1 MINRRHFLR
10 GAGTAALVIGF
21 EPVSRVW
28 LGTAAATETPA
39 FAHVPV
45 LDGTLTF
52 ALADRQADSVD
63 EGRMITQV
71 PAAVL
76 RPGSVRDIQRMVT
89 FCRAHGIKVATRGQ
103 GHTTDGQGLTDGL
116 LIENRSLATIHSIG
130 PDGADVDAGVLWRE
144 LAEAAAPHGLTP
156 PLFTTYTGLSI
167 AGTLSVGGF
176 PAQNNLGLQIDHV
189 HELQVVT
196 GTGELVTCS
205 PVKHRDLF
213 EVMLGGL
220 GQCGIIV
227 RAIIDLVPSR
237 QSARVHQ
244 LYYPITDVARM
255 FADLRTLLD
264 RGEFAGVYT
273 LIFAPG
279 PQLVFQLNA
288 LSLYDAGSPPDSTT
302 LLRGLSV
309 PASAATM
316 ADSSYLDWVKRY
328 DPVIESWRQHYQWDD
343 LIKPW
348 YDVILP
354 GSQIEPYVSAV
365 LPSLT
370 PADFGPPTGIGFL
383 FPQRRAKL
391 TREFFRLPPPDG
403 GEWVFL
409 FDILTSSAKP
419 GPDRAYVEAVNARNR
434 RLFDQAHALGATRYP
449 IGTLDFT
456 RADWRA
462 QYGDKW
468 AKLVWLKQCHDPGRI
483 LTPGPG
489 IF

>member
-1 MINRRHFLR
+1 MINRRRFLGGV
-10 GAGTAALVIGF
+10 GATALVVGF
-21 EPVSRVW
+21 EPASRLW
-28 LGTAAATETPA
+28 LGSAEADTTPS
-39 FAHVPV
+39 FAKVPE
-45 LDGTLTF
+45 LDGALTV
-52 ALADRQADSVD
+52 ALPDRQADSTD
-63 EGRMITQV
+63 EGRIV
-71 PAAVL
+71 SRLPAAVL
-76 RPGSVRDIQRMVT
+76 RPGSVRDIQKMIV
-89 FCRAHGIKVATRGQ
+89 FCRQHGIKVATRGQ
-103 GHTTDGQGLTDGL
+103 GHTTNGQGLTDGL
-116 LIENRSLATIHSIG
+116 IIENRSLATIHSLG

-144 LAEAAAPHGLTP
+144 LADAAAPKGLTP

-176 PAQNNLGLQIDHV
+176 PAQNDLGLQIDHV
-189 HELQVVT
+189 RRLQVVT

-205 PVKHRDLF
+205 AKQNPDLF

-220 GQCGIIV
+220 GQCGVIT
-227 RAIIDLVPSR
+227 RATIDLVPARSR
-237 QSARVHQ
+237 ARVHQ
-244 LYYPITDVARM
+244 LYYPITDTARM
-255 FADLRTLLD
+255 FADLRTLLG
-264 RGEFAGVYT
+264 RGEFDGVYT

-279 PQLVFQLNA
+279 PQLVYQINA
-288 LSLYDAGSPPDSTT
+288 LSLYDAGHEPDSTT

-309 PASAATM
+309 PASSATLT
-316 ADSSYLDWVKRY
+316 DSSYLDWVKRY
-328 DPVIESWRQHYQWDD
+328 DPVIESWRRNNQWDD

-354 GSQIEPYVSAV
+354 ESQIEPYVSAV
-365 LPSLT
+365 MPTLT

-383 FPQRRAKL
+383 FPQRRSQL

-419 GPDRAYVEAVNARNR
+419 GPDPAYVQATQDRNR

-449 IGTLDFT
+449 IGTLDFAT
-456 RADWRA
+456 ADWKA
-462 QYGDKW
+462 QYGDTW
-468 AKLVWLKQCHDPGRI
+468 PKLVWLKRRHDPDLI